1 MKAKIRLT
9 TLIGIVSAAWAL
21 CASDGP
27 LVGIIEWEP
36 GLRSDATDWDKTD
49 FWSAIAISP
58 STGKY
63 GSSCEWTARDTAA
76 RDARTK
82 CNASDARTVVMCCN
96 GWCALALGDEKP
108 SGKDF
113 GWGVGWGEDQA
124 TADRNAL
131 EAARDRGLRN
141 ARVVY
146 SIDARQMRTGGAIAY
161 SQSTGDWGYQAGGGR
176 HAPYMALKRCKA
188 SDAKIIAQKHDCWM
202 ALALGD
208 DKSAYGWGY
217 AGNRIDAERNALE
230 ECRKR
235 TTHAKIA
242 FSFCTN
248 GVTH

>member
-1 MKAKIRLT
+1 MKAKTGLT
-9 TLIGIVSAAWAL
+9 TLIGIVCAAWAL

-27 LVGIIEWEP
+27 LVGVIEWEP

-49 FWSAIAISP
+49 YWAAIALSP

-63 GSSCEWTARDTAA
+63 GSSCEWTSRDTAA
-76 RDARTK
+76 RDAREK
-82 CNASDARTVVMCCN
+82 CNSSDARTIVMCCN

-108 SGKDF
+108 GKDF
-113 GWGVGWGEDQA
+113 GWGVGWGRDQE
-124 TADRNAL
+124 TADRYAL
-131 EAARDRGLRN
+131 EAAHDRKLSH

-146 SIDARQMRTGGAIAY
+146 SVYSRQMRTGGAIAY
-161 SQSTGDWGYQAGGGR
+161 SQSTGDWGYQTGGGR
-176 HAPYMALKRCKA
+176 NAPYMALQRCKA
-188 SDAKIIAQKHDCWM
+188 SDAKIIAQKYDCWM

-230 ECRKR
+230 QCRKR
-235 TTHAKIA
+235 TTHAKIVV
-242 FSFCTN
+242 SFCTN